1 MTEELAQA
9 WVRGWAVSRGA
20 PVRREGDAWCVTL
33 HAPTRDEEY
42 VLINPSPDEIA
53 LTRQRITDPR
63 IWLTILGA
71 LKGSIEGLEVQS
83 RVETL
88 MDAPLVP
95 GQLHP
100 GVTIEVIDGVAH
112 AAMMADG
119 LAAARGQIAV
129 VGDIAVLDR
138 IETHPD
144 FRRQGRGW
152 AVVESLQSWAY
163 GQGARHG
170 ALLASP
176 DGRALYA
183 ALGWRDTMPAA
194 TFVRRG

>member
-1 MTEELAQA
+1 MTDLAQA

-20 PVRREGDAWCVTL
+20 PVRREGVAWCVTL
-33 HAPTRDEEY
+33 HAATRDEEY
-42 VLINPSPDEIA
+42 VLIDPSPDQIE
-53 LTRQRITDPR
+53 LTRRHVTGPR

-71 LKGSIEGLEVQS
+71 HAGPIDGLEVKS

-95 GQLHP
+95 GHLDP
-100 GVTIEVIDGVAH
+100 EVTIEVIDSVAH
-112 AAMMADG
+112 TAMMVDG
-119 LAAARGQIAV
+119 VVAARGQVAV
-129 VGDIAVLDR
+129 VDDIAALDR

-144 FRRQGRGW
+144 FRRQGRGR
-152 AVVESLQSWAY
+152 AVVESLQSWSY

-170 ALLASP
+170 VLLASP

-183 ALGWRDTMPAA
+183 ALGWHDTMPAA
-194 TFVRRG
+194 TFVGDG